1 MSIFFKARGTNS
13 LGLLLIRLSVGI
25 YTLSLGIMQAST
37 LQDYV
42 TRTKE
47 LGIFNENISFIIG
60 FVLPFVLIVFGSLY
74 ILGFFTPATSLI
86 LGIIQFA
93 KILARGIFPTTGI
106 PFNKDI
112 IFLMCLI
119 TTLFAGAGIIS
130 FDAMLDRKKK
140 KVKVEEPKT
149 ATVTA
154 QVVTEPPKEKTP
166 G

>member
-13 LGLLLIRLSVGI
+13 IGLLFIRLSVGI
-25 YTLSLGIMQAST
+25 YTLSLGIMQANT

-42 TRTKE
+42 NRTKE

-60 FVLPFVLIVFGSLY
+60 FILPFVLIVFGSLY
-74 ILGFFTPATSLI
+74 ILGFFTPATSFI
-86 LGIIQFA
+86 LAVISFA
-93 KILARGIFPTTGI
+93 KILTRGIFPSPGI

-112 IFLMCLI
+112 IFLICFI
-119 TTLFAGAGIIS
+119 TTLFAGAGVIS
-130 FDAMLDRKKK
+130 FDAFLDKKKK

-154 QVVTEPPKEKTP
+154 EVITEPPKDKTP

>member
-1 MSIFFKARGTNS
+1 
-13 LGLLLIRLSVGI
+13 
-25 YTLSLGIMQAST
+25 MQANT

-42 TRTKE
+42 NRTKE

-86 LGIIQFA
+86 LGVITFA
-93 KILARGIFPTTGI
+93 KIITRGIFPTTGI
-106 PFNKDI
+106 PFNKDVV
-112 IFLMCLI
+112 FLVCFI
-119 TTLFAGAGIIS
+119 TTLFAGAGVIS
-130 FDAMLDRKKK
+130 FDAFLDKKKK

-154 QVVTEPPKEKTP
+154 EVVTEPPKEKTP